1 MPIVPSGK
9 GPIAVPSLDELPE
22 GASAIVADREG
33 AVLHASDGSED
44 AAAAVAS
51 AIREIEAAGEALG
64 LAGLH
69 TVSVRGTTVSTVAVR
84 DAGLLFARAAPG
96 PAAGALEKA
105 LERWSLP
112 QSEAPARESWASL
125 RDALVRGRIA
135 DAIVHWREI
144 AAAPPLR
151 EARAGSEPLH
161 REELDVALD
170 SLLCGIVAALAHD
183 ALGSLRLLQQLA
195 APSQRNLSI
204 RWLALH
210 FCSRAALEASD
221 VAAAARHA
229 RDAVALSAQLDDAA
243 RAVSHW
249 TAAEALA
256 LEVGPEQAS
265 EPLAQAC
272 ETFTRI
278 GDGWGLARARLAQA
292 RILASGGREADAGA
306 VAAQAAEAD
315 ASWDEPH
322 LFRARRLLLR
332 GDVASAEHVLAPLR
346 TRGAQ
351 RERALVEALRRQL
364 LTIAQLGEFVV
375 ARDAQPTSS
384 TIEALK
390 RISAAAPAFAHA
402 REALAQMLLR
412 LGRYDEAKATFDEI
426 LATEPGA
433 AERSSLFAAM
443 SGVAVARRLAN
454 RPAAAKPRPAPQ
466 AQVARPDP
474 AGQIMLRGN
483 LAVMALFDVFELLR
497 MGRRSGVLACTSAKG
512 TVKLRFSEGF
522 IADALSSASP
532 DVVELLV
539 RSGELPEQALRTF
552 AQQRTGSS
560 GRTVGEV
567 LVRKGLVAGA
577 ALRPALERHIALAV
591 RELLRWESGEFLFD
605 RVDGVAKNELDSAID
620 PQRLLLEL
628 TTESDEASRDE
639 SSDG

>member
-9 GPIAVPSLDELPE
+9 GPIAVPSLELPE

-33 AVLHASDGSED
+33 AVLHAPDGSED

-51 AIREIEAAGEALG
+51 AIRELDAAGEALG

-69 TVSVRGTTVSTVAVR
+69 TVSVRGNTVSTVAVR
-84 DAGLLFARAAPG
+84 AAGLLFTRAAAG
-96 PAAGALEKA
+96 GAAGAPEKA

-112 QSEAPARESWASL
+112 QSGAPARDSWASL

-135 DAIVHWREI
+135 DAIGHWREI
-144 AAAPPLR
+144 AAAPSLR

-161 REELDVALD
+161 REELDDALD
-170 SLLCGIVAALAHD
+170 SLLGGIVAALAHD
-183 ALGSLRLLQQLA
+183 AVGSLRCLQQLA

-204 RWLALH
+204 RWLAQNW
-210 FCSRAALEASD
+210 CSRAALEASD

-229 RDAVALSAQLDDAA
+229 RDAMTLSAQLDDAA
-243 RAVSHW
+243 RAVSNW

-278 GDGWGLARARLAQA
+278 GDGWGLARASLAQA
-292 RILASGGREADAGA
+292 RILASCGREADAD
-306 VAAQAAEAD
+306 AAAARAAEAD
-315 ASWDEPH
+315 AVWDEPH
-322 LFRARRLLLR
+322 LFRARRLVFR
-332 GDVASAEHVLAPLR
+332 GDFASAEQVLAPLH

-351 RERALVEALRRQL
+351 RERALVEALRSRV
-364 LTIAQLGEFVV
+364 LTIAQLGEFLV

-384 TIEALK
+384 TIEVLK
-390 RISAAAPAFAHA
+390 RIAAAAPTFAHA

-412 LGRYDEAKATFDEI
+412 LGRYDETKATFDEL
-426 LATEPGA
+426 LATEHGA

-443 SGVAVARRLAN
+443 SGVVVARRLAS
-454 RPAAAKPRPAPQ
+454 RPAAKSRPAPQ
-466 AQVARPDP
+466 AQVARADP

-497 MGRRSGVLACTSAKG
+497 MGRRSGVLVCTSAKG
-512 TVKLRFSEGF
+512 TVKLRFREGF
-522 IADALSSASP
+522 IAYALSLASP

-539 RSGELPEQALRTF
+539 RLGNLPEQALRTF
-552 AQQRTGSS
+552 AQQRAGSS

-567 LVRKGLVAGA
+567 LVRKSLVTGA
-577 ALRPALERHIALAV
+577 ALRPALERQIALAV
-591 RELLRWESGEFLFD
+591 RELLQWESGEFLFE
-605 RVDGVAKNELDSAID
+605 RVDGIAKNELDSAID

-639 SSDG
+639 PGDG